1 MRRARR
7 PRPAHL
13 TLAPLAAL
21 ASDAGTATQDDSDEL
36 DEDEEEAS
44 TPSAD
49 TDGQIR
55 TGLAASAR
63 SVGRWTGG
71 RFRDGISGTQ
81 ADWTIGL
88 AAWSE
93 ALVWFCLHFCYV
105 VCYYTVVYT
114 VVNTWHSSSIG
125 RALDRQS
132 RGSGFGSPECRIYRV
147 TV

>member
-1 MRRARR
+1 MDQEELRRSVRRARR

-63 SVGRWTGG
+63 SVGRDPAWRGD

-88 AAWSE
+88 AAW
-93 ALVWFCLHFCYV
+93 V
-105 VCYYTVVYT
+105 
-114 VVNTWHSSSIG
+114 G
-125 RALDRQS
+125 
-132 RGSGFGSPECRIYRV
+132 
-147 TV
+147 